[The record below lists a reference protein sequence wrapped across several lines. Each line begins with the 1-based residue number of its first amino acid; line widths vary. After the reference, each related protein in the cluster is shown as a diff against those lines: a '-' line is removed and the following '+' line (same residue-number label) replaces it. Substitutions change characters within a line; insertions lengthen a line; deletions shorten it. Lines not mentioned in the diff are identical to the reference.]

1 MKITVLIGRSC
12 VSNKREGFLGRMR
25 EDKFSGSQ
33 DSDAKFF
40 HFAEVLQEDL
50 LPTTTEA
57 ALLSF
62 LPSYADLTA

>member
-1 MKITVLIGRSC
+1 
-12 VSNKREGFLGRMR
+12 MR

-33 DSDAKFF
+33 DFDAKIF